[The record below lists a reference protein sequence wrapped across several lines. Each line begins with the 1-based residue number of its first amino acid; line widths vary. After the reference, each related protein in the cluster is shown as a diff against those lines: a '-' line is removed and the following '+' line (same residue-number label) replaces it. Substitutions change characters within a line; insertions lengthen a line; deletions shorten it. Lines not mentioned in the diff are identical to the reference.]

1 VIPKRISYPTLPE
14 ADCLR
19 LSDFFTAFRA
29 EVQPEN
35 PLIPFEEWL
44 QRWRNPAK
52 HAVSVDIVLEDARV
66 VAGTVSADWSSDDT
80 DNPETCWGYLMV
92 APDFRGR
99 GFGSILLR
107 RLLEEIASLGKSK
120 FFVETYDSIPA
131 GEVFAQKLG
140 AKRGLEQNT
149 NRLLLADLNREY
161 VTRSLARAPTD
172 LFELGMFDGIY
183 PDDQLEALCELFTV
197 MNAAPHG
204 KLEVNDEK
212 ITPEQLRQSLEHER
226 TVGIKRCLIFAR
238 DRATR
243 RYAGFTEVEWMLSRP
258 QVMVQNG
265 TAVHAD
271 FRGHGLGAWL
281 KAAMIERILRDH
293 PEADQVRTSNA
304 ESNAPMVKINDALGF
319 KLFLRRV
326 VWQVDVQET
335 LERLRLN

>member
-19 LSDFFTAFRA
+19 LNDFFNAFRH

-35 PLIPFEEWL
+35 PPVSFEERL
-44 QRWRNPAK
+44 RFWRNRPE
-52 HAVSVDIVLEDARV
+52 HTVSVDFVLEDAGV
-66 VAGTVSADWSSDDT
+66 VAGTAIADWSANDT
-80 DNPETCWGYLMV
+80 DNPDTSWGDLIV

-99 GFGSILLR
+99 GFGTILLR
-107 RLLEEIASLGKSK
+107 RLLEEIAALGKSK
-120 FFVETYDSIPA
+120 FFVETTASIPA
-131 GEVFAQKLG
+131 GEVFARKLG

-161 VTRSLARAPTD
+161 LRRSLEHAPTG
-172 LFELGMFDGIY
+172 LFELGVFDGVY

-204 KLEVNDEK
+204 ELEVNDEK

-238 DRATR
+238 DRASG
-243 RYAGFTEVEWMLSRP
+243 RYAGFTEVEWTLSRP

-265 TAVHAD
+265 TAVHED

-326 VWQVDVQET
+326 VWQVNVQET
-335 LERLRLN
+335 LERLRLK